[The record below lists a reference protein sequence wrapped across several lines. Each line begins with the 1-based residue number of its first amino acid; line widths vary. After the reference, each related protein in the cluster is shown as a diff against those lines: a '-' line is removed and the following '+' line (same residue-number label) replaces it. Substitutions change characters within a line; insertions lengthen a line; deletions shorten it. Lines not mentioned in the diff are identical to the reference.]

1 MKKFLQFFEENNGR
15 LSSTRLFSF
24 LIVLSFVFEYVS
36 NIYYRTIFAPSNEM
50 IIIVLGVLGIKV
62 TQKHIEVQKKPKEVE
77 NKEVAEFP
85 ANG

>member
-1 MKKFLQFFEENNGR
+1 
-15 LSSTRLFSF
+15 
-24 LIVLSFVFEYVS
+24 
-36 NIYYRTIFAPSNEM
+36 M